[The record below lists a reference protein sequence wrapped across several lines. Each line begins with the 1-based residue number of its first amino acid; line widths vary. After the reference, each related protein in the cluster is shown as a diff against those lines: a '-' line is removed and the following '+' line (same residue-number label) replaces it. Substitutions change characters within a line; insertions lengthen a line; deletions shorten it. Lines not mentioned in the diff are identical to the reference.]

1 MSRSAQRLRARR
13 EREQLSRR
21 ELLKLGLVAG
31 GAALVPA
38 RRARADDDDPPSPR
52 IVPFQQDLLFPEVA
66 TPVRAFTVGPAE
78 PQCSVDVPGF
88 PDLPPP
94 LLYEVFLRT
103 GRRELFPGKLT
114 EFWGYNASW
123 PGPTFKVRRN
133 HPIVVRFINDLDLDG
148 VDTELSI
155 HNHGGHTPFGSDG
168 FPDDFVFGGEFKD
181 YCYPNISPDDDDAEF
196 TSTQWYHDH
205 AMDVTARNVYMGMS
219 GFYLLFDDLEL
230 DLINSG
236 VLPQDRFDVPLV
248 FQDRRFDQDGQ
259 LLYNPMEHD
268 GVLGDRYTVNG
279 VIQPKFHVQRRKY
292 RFRMLNG
299 SNARVY
305 ALRLSNGQSVTQIG
319 NDSWLLPNAVERPHL
334 LLSMAERADVIID
347 FTNAPDEVFLE
358 NILQQE
364 DGTGPD
370 DLDDFKIPGTPLIK
384 FIVGS
389 APVPPYPP
397 NLSVQPVAEGPNP
410 GGPKD
415 DATIEPGD
423 PLRPHV
429 PITADEIVR
438 TRHFVFDRE
447 DGAWTINERFF
458 DPDRDDAD
466 PEIGTAER
474 WILENDS
481 GGWVHPI
488 HIHLE
493 AHQIQSLEERP
504 LELQDAAK
512 KDTVL
517 LGPDEVAEVYMKFR
531 TFPGRFVFHCH
542 NIEHEDMRMMGVFHV
557 Q

>member
-13 EREQLSRR
+13 ERQRLSRR
-21 ELLKLGLVAG
+21 ELLKLGLATS

-38 RRARADDDDPPSPR
+38 RRARADDDRPRSPQ
-52 IVPFQQDLLFPEVA
+52 IVPFQQNLLLPEVA
-66 TPVRAFTVGPAE
+66 TPVRAFTVGPPD
-78 PQCSVDVPGF
+78 PQCSLDIPGF

-94 LLYEVFLRT
+94 LLYEVSLRT
-103 GRRELFPGKLT
+103 GQRELFPGKST
-114 EFWGYNASW
+114 EFWGYDASW
-123 PGPTFKVRRN
+123 PGPTFRVRRN
-133 HPIVVRFINDLDLDG
+133 RPIVVRVINDLDLDG
-148 VDTELSI
+148 VDTEISV

-181 YCYPNISPDDDDAEF
+181 YCYPNIAPDDDDSEF
-196 TSTQWYHDH
+196 PSTQWYHDH
-205 AMDVTARNVYMGMS
+205 AMDVTGQNVYMGMS

-236 VLPQDRFDVPLV
+236 VLPRHIFDIPLV
-248 FQDRRFDQDGQ
+248 FQDRRFDQDGA
-259 LLYNPMEHD
+259 LLYNPLEHD
-268 GVLGDRYTVNG
+268 GVLGDRFCVNG

-299 SNARVY
+299 SNARLY
-305 ALRLSNGQSVTQIG
+305 ALRLSNGQSVTQIAT
-319 NDSWLLPNAVERPHL
+319 DSWLLPNAVQRPYIL
-334 LLSMAERADVIID
+334 LGMAERADVIID
-347 FTNAPDEVFLE
+347 FTNAPDELFLE
-358 NILQQE
+358 NILLQD

-370 DLDDFKIPGTPLIK
+370 DLDDFKIPGTPLMK
-384 FIVGS
+384 FIVG
-389 APVPPYPP
+389 PVTG
-397 NLSVQPVAEGPNP
+397 GPSSRRGPAVSIP
-410 GGPKD
+410 GGPSG

-438 TRHFVFDRE
+438 TRHFIFDRE

-466 PEIGTAER
+466 PDLGTAER

-493 AHQIQSLEERP
+493 AHQVQSLEKRP
-504 LELQDAAK
+504 LEPQDAAK

-517 LGPDEVAEVYMKFR
+517 LGPDEVAEVFMKFR

-557 Q
+557 YE